1 MASLQG
7 CQSGSTLSVDSL
19 APKPAVHV
27 DPSVTQECQGVV
39 DIPHRF
45 ISIEDETKLHAEDR
59 RRLGDCVRLNHAKGD
74 TIKALVQ

>member
-7 CQSGSTLSVDSL
+7 CQNASTPSVDSL
-19 APKPAVHV
+19 VPKPTAHV
-27 DPSVTQECQGVV
+27 DPSVMQDCLGVV

-45 ISIEDETKLHAEDR
+45 VSTDEETRLHAEDR

-74 TIKALVQ
+74 TIQALVK

>member
-7 CQSGSTLSVDSL
+7 CQSDSTQSVDSL
-19 APKPAVHV
+19 APKPAIHV
-27 DPSVTQECQGVV
+27 DPSVTQECEGVV

-45 ISIEDETKLHAEDR
+45 VPRQEATDLHAEDR
-59 RRLGDCVRLNHAKGD
+59 HRLGDCVRLNHAKAL